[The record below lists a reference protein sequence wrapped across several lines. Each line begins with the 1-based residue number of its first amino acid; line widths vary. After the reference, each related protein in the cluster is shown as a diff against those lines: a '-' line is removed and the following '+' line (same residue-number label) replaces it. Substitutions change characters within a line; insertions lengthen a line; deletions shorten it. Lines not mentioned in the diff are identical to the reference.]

1 MFKSFV
7 LLALF
12 FATTASAVPLVDNST
27 TQAMSFCGT
36 SISDEQMARA
46 EKDFQTKI
54 ASEKR
59 NVTVGH
65 ELKANVATIPIYWNV
80 ISADNS
86 FDGGNIPD
94 SMINNQINVINQGF
108 QGTGVQFQLA
118 GLRRVQNAYWFNNVD
133 PNTAQPQYDM
143 KNQLRY
149 NNNGPAA
156 LNIYSVGLNNIQS
169 PGTLGYS
176 AFPEDYNNNP
186 VNDGILIRYSTLPGG
201 NSPGNN
207 LGRVLTHE
215 VGHWVGL
222 YHTFQGGC
230 SSPGDY
236 VNDTPAEASAAFGCP
251 TGRDTCAGG
260 GADPINNYMDYTV
273 DSCRNQYTPGQIQRL
288 QSQIYY
294 YRGISG

>member
-1 MFKSFV
+1 MFRLSF
-7 LLALF
+7 LTFALF
-12 FATTASAVPLVDNST
+12 VASPALAGPLARGTNAT
-27 TQAMSFCGT
+27 SFCG
-36 SISDEQMARA
+36 SIVSDEQLTRA
-46 EKDFQTKI
+46 EKDFANKLATN
-54 ASEKR
+54 KR
-59 NVTVGH
+59 NTTFSG
-65 ELKANVATIPIYWNV
+65 ENLDAAVATIPVYWNV
-80 ISADNS
+80 IYADSS

-94 SMINNQINVINQGF
+94 SMIQNQINVINQGF
-108 QGTGVQFQLA
+108 SGTGVQFQLA
-118 GLRRVQNAYWFNNVD
+118 GLRRVQNAYWFNYVD

-149 NNNGPAA
+149 NAYGPAA
-156 LNIYSVGLNNIQS
+156 LNIYSVGLNFIQS

-186 VNDGILIRYSTLPGG
+186 TNDGILIRYSTLPGG

-230 SSPGDY
+230 YGSGDF
-236 VNDTPAEASAAFGCP
+236 VNDTPAEASPATGCP

-260 GADPINNYMDYTV
+260 GVDPIQNFMDYTV
-273 DSCRNQYTPGQIQRL
+273 DACRNQYTPGQIQRL
-288 QSQIYY
+288 QNQIYY
-294 YRGISG
+294 YRGISV